1 MAQNKSDKCSNCGT
15 ELLHDENFCPNCGQK
30 NTDLNLSL
38 LEVLRDFSG
47 DYFTFDSKLFKTL
60 GPLIFKPGKVPK
72 DYIDGKRAS
81 HIPPLRVFIFLSFI
95 TFFLWGLS
103 FKNAP
108 FDETSNELEAG
119 DTTAALINT
128 PKAFLDSINEANFV
142 DLTIGPDSI
151 EADTANYNTL
161 SYFLDKTNDPK
172 VVADSIVGDS
182 SIVLRHLVY
191 QTLRMYQ
198 AEKGSVTK
206 YFLGNLS
213 LVLLLLQP
221 FFALLLKLFYIR
233 RKSFFYIEHLV
244 FSLYFHAF
252 ILVATTILY
261 FLSFIFDSEY
271 LILWLIFI
279 SMLYLFLAIKRFY
292 EQSWFKSFVK
302 TGGVSFVY
310 LTLIFPAFMIAY
322 LLLSLYFY

>member
-1 MAQNKSDKCSNCGT
+1 MAQNKSDKCYNCGT

-60 GPLIFKPGKVPK
+60 GPLILKPGKVPK
-72 DYIDGKRAS
+72 DYIDGKRVS
-81 HIPPLRVFIFLSFI
+81 HIPPLRIFIFLSFV

-103 FKNAP
+103 FKKSP
-108 FDETSNELEAG
+108 FDKASNDLKTG
-119 DTTAALINT
+119 DTSVAQISSPT
-128 PKAFLDSINEANFV
+128 AFLDSINEANFV
-142 DLTIGPDSI
+142 DLKIGPDSI
-151 EADTANYNTL
+151 ELDTSASDAL
-161 SYFLDKTNDPK
+161 SFLLDKKNDPK
-172 VVADSIVGDS
+172 VVADSIVSDS
-182 SIVLRHLVY
+182 SVVLRHFVY
-191 QTLRMYQ
+191 QIVRMYQ

-233 RKSFFYIEHLV
+233 RKAFFYIEHLV

-252 ILVATTILY
+252 ILVATAILY

-302 TGGVSFVY
+302 TSGVSFIY
-310 LTLIFPAFMIAY
+310 LTFVFPAFMIAY